1 MTSVKRHLMLMT
13 WVTDRTV
20 ELFIRNRVI
29 DIIWNLVN
37 KMYL

>member
-20 ELFIRNRVI
+20 ELFIRNKSYRKDMESGKYI
-29 DIIWNLVN
+29 
-37 KMYL
+37 YL